1 MNNVKLDCSG
11 NGTNRGLYMNP
22 VKNRIPGV
30 EFTLLN
36 KQTDL
41 RGSFVKTFDSNA
53 QGTNNFLNIDIK
65 EEFYS
70 ISDKNVIRGMHFQT
84 PPFQQAKIVYC
95 PVGAVL
101 DVLLDL
107 RRGSSYGEIS
117 TFTLDAEVPAILYIP
132 SGIAH
137 GFLSLKK
144 NSCLVYKC
152 DQAYS
157 PKHDQGIRWDS
168 FGYEWGVGAPIISQ
182 RDGSHDLFEN
192 FVTPF

>member
-1 MNNVKLDCSG
+1 
-11 NGTNRGLYMNP
+11 MNP
-22 VKNRIPGV
+22 AQNRIPGV
-30 EFTLLN
+30 ELILLN
-36 KQTDL
+36 MQTDL
-41 RGSFVKTFDSNA
+41 RGSFVKTFDFNA
-53 QGTNNFLNIDIK
+53 QGANNFMNIDIK

-107 RRGSSYGEIS
+107 RMGPSYGEIN
-117 TFTLDAEVPAILYIP
+117 TFSLDAEVPAILYIP

-144 NSCLVYKC
+144 NSCLVSLCKK
-152 DQAYS
+152 QT
-157 PKHDQGIRWDS
+157 KK
-168 FGYEWGVGAPIISQ
+168 ISVPLSLC
-182 RDGSHDLFEN
+182 GNIF
-192 FVTPF
+192 

>member
-1 MNNVKLDCSG
+1 
-11 NGTNRGLYMNP
+11 MNP
-22 VKNRIPGV
+22 VKNRIPDV

-36 KQTDL
+36 KQADL
-41 RGSFVKTFDSNA
+41 RGSFVKTFDYNV
-53 QGTNNFLNIDIK
+53 QGVNNFLNIDIK

-70 ISDKNVIRGMHFQT
+70 ISDKNVIRGMHFQI

-107 RRGSSYGEIS
+107 RIGPSYGKVN
-117 TFTLDAEVPAILYIP
+117 TFTLDAEVPSILYIP
-132 SGIAH
+132 AGIAH

-152 DQAYS
+152 DQAYNS
-157 PKHDQGIRWDS
+157 EHDFGIRWDS
-168 FGYEWGVGAPIISQ
+168 FGYEWGVENPIMSQ
-182 RDGSHDLFEN
+182 RDASHELFKT